1 VARSVTSGMQTAL
14 VADVVRPCLL
24 AKLETTGSTI
34 YLNSINKSIT
44 FDGQTWLGNGW
55 LRPFAGLGE
64 GTDLTPAGCEI
75 RLGGIDS
82 TTVSTLLGTLNRS
95 KTGTLYLGLL
105 DASYAL
111 IADPFVIFKGRFDS
125 VEFNEEED
133 SATAAVKYESQL
145 IRAKESNE
153 FRYTDQSQQALFAGD
168 LGFQYSAKVADWS
181 GFWGKAGRPRV
192 IRRKKG
198 EK

>member
-1 VARSVTSGMQTAL
+1 MARSITSAMATAL
-14 VADVVRPCLL
+14 AADIVRPCLL

-34 YLNSINKSIT
+34 YLCSLNKSVS

-55 LRPFAGLGE
+55 LRPFSALGE
-64 GTDLTPAGCEI
+64 GTDLTPSGCEI

-82 TTVSTLLGTLNRS
+82 TAVSTLLGTLNRS
-95 KTGTLYLGLL
+95 KSGTLYMGLL
-105 DASYAL
+105 DSSYAL
-111 IADPFVIFKGRFDS
+111 IADPFVIFKGKFDS
-125 VEFNEEED
+125 VEFNEED
-133 SATAAVKYESQL
+133 DTATAGIKYESRL

-168 LGFQYSAKVADWS
+168 LGFQYAAKVADWS
-181 GFWGKAGRPRV
+181 GFWGRAGRPRV